1 VASVSDD
8 GDHDNGPSVPDPFDR
23 PLAGQPVPSWFWSAC
38 EMWTALEELRPEEVR
53 RAVAGLDEDDLR
65 KLVYVQL
72 ALRGMGFGEQ

>member
-1 VASVSDD
+1 VSGGEHDE
-8 GDHDNGPSVPDPFDR
+8 HDNGSPVPDPFDR
-23 PLAGQPVPSWFWSAC
+23 PLAGRPVPSWFWSAC
-38 EMWTALEELRPEEVR
+38 EMWTALEELGPEEVR